1 MDVLTCLRN
10 SQVIHDVESSH
21 QISQS
26 LKRISSKHDM
36 QLERADDAV
45 QDCRTCSKIQYLL
58 SLIILILYSLQAALR
73 AKFTHAALSFDSAA
87 RDRSSTE
94 VGAW

>member
-21 QISQS
+21 QMSQA
-26 LKRISSKHDM
+26 LKRISSEHDM
-36 QLERADDAV
+36 QLDQADDAI
-45 QDCRTCSKIQYLL
+45 QDCRTCSKI
-58 SLIILILYSLQAALR
+58 SLYSKIFIEPHSLQAALR
-73 AKFTHAALSFDSAA
+73 AKFTHAALSFDTAA